1 MPMRTKSEKRDCA
14 RFYYESP
21 VVIEECGVGVHFVA
35 RMYNYSLQGMY
46 FESDLLLLSGNL
58 VNVWF
63 SNLFGSSLPDVNFAE
78 VRWCEEII
86 EPVVMNNY
94 GAGIRYHQPITYR
107 EFPRH
112 LQVIRGG
119 LKDPEHPKK

>member
-1 MPMRTKSEKRDCA
+1 MRAKSEKRDCA
-14 RFYYESP
+14 RFCHEIP
-21 VVIEECGVGVHFVA
+21 VILEECGTGVYFDA

-46 FESDLLLLSGNL
+46 FESDLPLLSGTR
-58 VNVWF
+58 VNVWL
-63 SNLFGSSLPDVNFAE
+63 SNIAGSSLPDINFAE

-86 EPVVMNNY
+86 GAVVLYNY

-112 LQVIRGG
+112 LQVIQGG
-119 LKDPEHPKK
+119 LKDPEHHEK

>member
-1 MPMRTKSEKRDCA
+1 MRTKSEKRDCA
-14 RFYYESP
+14 RFCYESP
-21 VVIEECGVGVHFVA
+21 VVIEECGTGVHFDG

-46 FESDLLLLSGNL
+46 FESDLLFLSGTR

-63 SNLFGSSLPDVNFAE
+63 SNLSGSSLPDINFAE

-86 EPVVMNNY
+86 GPVVLNNY
-94 GAGIRYHQPITYR
+94 GAGVRYHQPITYR

-112 LQVIRGG
+112 FHVIQGG
-119 LKDPEHPKK
+119 VKDAGHQKK